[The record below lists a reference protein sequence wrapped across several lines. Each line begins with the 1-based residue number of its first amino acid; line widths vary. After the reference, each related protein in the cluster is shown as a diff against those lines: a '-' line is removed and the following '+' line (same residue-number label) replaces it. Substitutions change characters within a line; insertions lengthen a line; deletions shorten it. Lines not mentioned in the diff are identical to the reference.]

1 LVDQIQV
8 SGPAVVSVW
17 PRTNPSFRFTGCILT
32 IWSGSTTGKASGGK
46 SQIIHWRRHRVTAY
60 IGVGSGRPT
69 FSGAHHQPGS
79 QRSVSCP
86 DFPRLQPFSRLLRQA
101 QEWFN
106 GVQQSEGFL
115 SSQRTITI
123 TVGASA
129 QSLDEV
135 KSLGARDSEVAE
147 ASSGLARNNQHAQR
161 GRSTSYPHSHNL
173 LNSSSPSPEHTV
185 AVIHHRYVV
194 DCRCTVFH
202 CPLSCPAPAR
212 QLERPLFRFTSPCW
226 HRPLLSIAFER
237 NTLYSTCIS
246 TLTLDADLI
255 HIIVLP
261 QH

>member
-1 LVDQIQV
+1 M
-8 SGPAVVSVW
+8 SVW
-17 PRTNPSFRFTGCILT
+17 PRYESELPVYGCVLT

-69 FSGAHHQPGS
+69 FSGTWVRSSGS
-79 QRSVSCP
+79 QRPVSCP

-129 QSLDEV
+129 WSLDEV

-147 ASSGLARNNQHAQR
+147 ASSGLARNIQHARR
-161 GRSTSYPHSHNL
+161 GRSTSYLTLSQPPQLFFTLHRAHCGRD
-173 LNSSSPSPEHTV
+173 SSQCS
-185 AVIHHRYVV
+185 
-194 DCRCTVFH
+194 
-202 CPLSCPAPAR
+202 
-212 QLERPLFRFTSPCW
+212 
-226 HRPLLSIAFER
+226 LSIDPRAVRPFFDAVGR
-237 NTLYSTCIS
+237 TTCNEALILRGGLLDTNSIKNDIS
-246 TLTLDADLI
+246 IGL
-255 HIIVLP
+255 
-261 QH
+261 

>member
-1 LVDQIQV
+1 M
-8 SGPAVVSVW
+8 
-17 PRTNPSFRFTGCILT
+17 
-32 IWSGSTTGKASGGK
+32 
-46 SQIIHWRRHRVTAY
+46 
-60 IGVGSGRPT
+60 GSGRPT
-69 FSGAHHQPGS
+69 FSGAHHQPGHTWVRSSGS
-79 QRSVSCP
+79 QRPVSCP

-129 QSLDEV
+129 WSLDEV

-147 ASSGLARNNQHAQR
+147 ASSGLARNIQHAQR

-202 CPLSCPAPAR
+202 CPCHALHLPVSWSVPFFDS
-212 QLERPLFRFTSPCW
+212 LTPCW
-226 HRPLLSIAFER
+226 HHPLLSIAFEC
-237 NTLYSTCIS
+237 NTLCSTRIS

-255 HIIVLP
+255 HTIVLP